1 MKIRVN
7 NGSQKRGGNETKPKS
22 QESRPGRGYTPWNP
36 NTCPLSN
43 VQNLGLNGLGNVYS
57 SGYGPQ
63 FGMASLFH
71 TGHFAA
77 FQQYREVV
85 LQPAARGLAR
95 GYEVFPLLGYFV
107 GLLSCRGK
115 EIGWLR
121 LPH

>member
-22 QESRPGRGYTPWNP
+22 QESRPGRGHTPWNP

-43 VQNLGLNGLGNVYS
+43 VQNSELNGLGNVYS

-63 FGMASLFH
+63 FGMVSLFH

-77 FQQYREVV
+77 FQHYREVV

-95 GYEVFPLLGYFV
+95 RYEVFPLLRYFV
-107 GLLSCRGK
+107 GLLGCRGK
-115 EIGWLR
+115 EIG
-121 LPH
+121 